1 MKALIYNIQKFS
13 LNDGP
18 GIRTVIFFKGCPLRC
33 KWCSNPESQSPKI
46 EILWDREKCIGC
58 GTCEKVCPQ
67 KAILFSSGD
76 VFIQKNLC
84 DACGI
89 CVDNCS
95 GQALTSA
102 GAWRTVEDVL
112 QICRQ
117 DLPFYEESGGG
128 ITLSGG
134 EPLMVPDYVTALL
147 SALRAEG
154 VHTAME
160 TSGFAK
166 PEILQRVVAHLDLVL
181 FDMKHWDQD
190 KHIQGTGVSN
200 QLILENLKR
209 IVVSDVKVIPRI
221 PVIPGYN
228 DSLDDAQGFSK
239 KILEVGLSEVQLLPF
254 HRFGD
259 KKYESLGMK
268 YRYSDIPP
276 LHAEGLGSYQQV
288 FIRNQINAFF

>member
-33 KWCSNPESQSPKI
+33 EWCSNPESQSTKI
-46 EILWDREKCIGC
+46 EILWNKEKCISC
-58 GTCEKVCPQ
+58 ATCEKVCPQ
-67 KAILFSSGD
+67 KAILFSSGN
-76 VFIQKNLC
+76 VFIRKNLC

-89 CVDNCS
+89 CVKNCP
-95 GQALTSA
+95 GQALSSA
-102 GAWRTVEDVL
+102 GAWKTVEEVL

-134 EPLMVPDYVTALL
+134 EPLLFPDYAIALL
-147 SALRAEG
+147 SVMRAEG

-160 TSGFAK
+160 TSGFA
-166 PEILQRVVAHLDLVL
+166 PLDIFESVAAHLDLVL
-181 FDMKHWDQD
+181 FDMKHWDENM
-190 KHIQGTGVSN
+190 HIQGTGVSN
-200 QLILENLKR
+200 QLILENLKW
-209 IVVSDVKVIPRI
+209 IVDSDVKVIPRI

-228 DSLDDAQGFSK
+228 DSKDDAEGFSK
-239 KILEVGLSEVQLLPF
+239 QLLEVGLSEVQLLPF

-259 KKYESLGMK
+259 KKYESLGLD
-268 YRYSDIPP
+268 YLYSDIPP
-276 LHAEGLGSYQQV
+276 LHAERLGGYQKI
-288 FIRNQINAFF
+288 FLKNRINAFF